1 MTTEVQT
8 KTSLIDRLRAYLRET
23 RVELRKV
30 VWPTREET
38 INLSTVVLVV
48 TLVMTVLLGALD
60 SVFSWLVGF
69 ILQIASG
76 G

>member
-1 MTTEVQT
+1 MTNEVQT
-8 KTSLIDRLRAYLRET
+8 KTSRLDGVRAYLRDT
-23 RVELRKV
+23 RIELRKV

-48 TLVMTVLLGALD
+48 TLAMTLILGGLD
-60 SVFSWLVGF
+60 SVFSWLVGT
-69 ILQIASG
+69 ILQVAG